1 MKAAMDLRDMIKESI
16 QEEENDAE
24 KYVKM
29 EMMALGKYP
38 CKGYDA
44 ILRDIAREERV
55 HKRHLESILADMPA
69 VEEDEDEDDDEDDDE
84 HVDTVVAVQE

>member
-1 MKAAMDLRDMIKESI
+1 MKAMMDLRDMVKESI

-24 KYVKM
+24 KYIKM
-29 EMMALGKYP
+29 EMMALEKYP

-55 HKRHLESILADMPA
+55 HKRHLESILADMPH
-69 VEEDEDEDDDEDDDE
+69 VEETENEDEDEQVED
-84 HVDTVVAVQE
+84 VVTTE